1 MFQSPSVE
9 YYSAVKKAAVS
20 PFATAGVGPAG
31 IVLGARSQTGS
42 QTGNPTAAP
51 YSKVSR
57 GLRVFY
63 FPPRHRVWPD
73 GSDVAGDTLVF
84 PSQVDF
90 RTPTW
95 RTGLQTEVG
104 RLVCLCFLCP
114 PSAAYLLLRVTAGSE
129 APAAREVTEGR
140 WSLSL

>member
-20 PFATAGVGPAG
+20 PFATTGVGPAG
-31 IVLGARSQTGS
+31 IVLGARSQTGEAKRGIPL
-42 QTGNPTAAP
+42 QRRIR
-51 YSKVSR
+51 KVSR
-57 GLRVFY
+57 GLRLFY
-63 FPPRHRVWPD
+63 FPRVWPD

-114 PSAAYLLLRVTAGSE
+114 SSAAYLLLRVTAGSE
-129 APAAREVTEGR
+129 APAAREVTQGC